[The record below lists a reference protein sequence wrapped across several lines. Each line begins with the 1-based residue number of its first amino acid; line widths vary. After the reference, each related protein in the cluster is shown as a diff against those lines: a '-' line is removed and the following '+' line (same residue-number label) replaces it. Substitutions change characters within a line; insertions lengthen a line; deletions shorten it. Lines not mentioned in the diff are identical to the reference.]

1 MPFTQCYF
9 GLSRPIISVSLN
21 TLRSSRV
28 GIARVIDVFKAIY
41 SLSLSLSIFF
51 PPLPSHNIS
60 PLHGGRVKWFEK
72 LGWKLQLNL
81 QAIAICDGTATFGQP
96 WQTNGRKRN
105 VIERVSGRVTI
116 SIRSSLLNSF
126 LIINP
131 EIPPLFLLPQSA
143 CCALLFELTKW
154 TRKG

>member
-1 MPFTQCYF
+1 MLFRLVTAHYIRLVEYASEFEGRNRASYRCIQSDIF
-9 GLSRPIISVSLN
+9 
-21 TLRSSRV
+21 
-28 GIARVIDVFKAIY
+28 
-41 SLSLSLSIFF
+41 SLSLSLFF
-51 PPLPSHNIS
+51 HFFAPPLPSHNIS